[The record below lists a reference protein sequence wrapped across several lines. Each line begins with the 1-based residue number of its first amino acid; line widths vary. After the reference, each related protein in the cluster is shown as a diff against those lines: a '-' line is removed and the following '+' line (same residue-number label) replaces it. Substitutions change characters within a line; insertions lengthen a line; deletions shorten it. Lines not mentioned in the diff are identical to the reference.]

1 MKEFEISLADLHFHA
16 HHGVFSQENKVGNDF
31 SVTLTVRIPFSE
43 NVMDD
48 DLSATISYAELYGI
62 VEEEMNHPRKLLM
75 TRLEK
80 EKENGNWVGHIVEA
94 LNGEIPEHLY
104 VRGWWD
110 ELEREE
116 DCICFQ
122 LESAWEPIYEAWDFI
137 CSKYEALSAY
147 FIGEESGCEVYLKR
161 DHPDKGWFT
170 DNYYVDICTPKEEYF
185 HEYFKNIDD
194 AFRYIEKIADT
205 NIITC
210 EDIEGLNSAWT
221 EEYPDAYIYLHEFQ
235 EV

>member
-1 MKEFEISLADLHFHA
+1 MANLCNS
-16 HHGVFSQENKVGNDF
+16 
-31 SVTLTVRIPFSE
+31 TYRITGEASE
-43 NVMDD
+43 LDA
-48 DLSATISYAELYGI
+48 LYEL
-62 VEEEMNHPRKLLM
+62 MS
-75 TRLEK
+75 RLEK

-94 LNGEIPEHLY
+94 LNDKIPEHLY
-104 VRGWWD
+104 VRGWWN
-110 ELEREE
+110 ELDREE
-116 DCICFQ
+116 DCISFS
-122 LESAWEPIYEAWDFI
+122 LESAWDPIYEAWDFI
-137 CSKYEALSAY
+137 CSKYDSLAAY

-161 DHPDKGWFT
+161 DHPEKEWFS

-210 EDIEGLNSAWT
+210 EDIEGLNSAWS
-221 EEYPDAYIYLHEFQ
+221 EEHHDAYIYLHEFQ